1 MWMLIL
7 LLNYGPGHPRVP
19 MRFYMATKA
28 ECERM
33 EKDAWDKFAGS
44 RIQLVTTLCTEVTQ

>member
-1 MWMLIL
+1 MLIL